1 MRLLPFDYAAR
12 NAGRRPVQTFLVTMG
27 SGAVVF
33 LVLLMGS
40 FVESL
45 TATMRETG
53 SAHNVIVL
61 GSGSE
66 DFLEQ
71 SEIGREVPT
80 ILAASVPAIVRH
92 GEQPLVSPEIHHAT
106 ILRPAGNAG
115 AAEAQRDSAAQSTV
129 LIRGVTPAAWLVHR
143 QVFLTEGRLPK
154 PGEVLVGKLAPA
166 KLGLPPEALRP
177 GSKVEYEGLQ
187 ATVSGSFEAPG
198 TAFESEVWVPL
209 DDLLVQ
215 TKRATLTCAVVRL
228 NDPARFSDVQI
239 FAKTR
244 LDLEIAAV
252 RESEY
257 YSALAR
263 FLRPVQVMGWA
274 MAGLVVVA
282 GLFGGLN
289 AMLAAISART
299 REIACLETVGYRRTA
314 ITVSL
319 LQESMLQA
327 GTGALLAVAAAQ
339 FLLDG
344 VAVRIT
350 MGAVSLQLGPQVVLA
365 GFAAAALLAVIGT
378 LAPAVRLLRVPLVE
392 QLRG

>member
-12 NAGRRPVQTFLVTMG
+12 NAGRRPLQTLLVTLG
-27 SGAVVF
+27 AGAVVF

-53 SAHNVIVL
+53 SARNAIVL
-61 GSGSE
+61 GLGSE

-80 ILAASVPAIVRH
+80 ILAASVPGIGRH

-106 ILRPAGNAG
+106 ALRPVGNDS
-115 AAEAQRDSAAQSTV
+115 AEASQGSSSAQATV
-129 LIRGVTPAAWLVHR
+129 LVRGVTPTAWLVHR
-143 QVFLTEGRLPK
+143 QVFLTEGRPPG
-154 PGEVLVGKLAPA
+154 PGEILVGKLAPA
-166 KLGLPPEALRP
+166 KLGLPAAALRP
-177 GSKVEYEGLQ
+177 GSKVEYEGLV
-187 ATVSGSFEAPG
+187 ATVSGLFEAPG

-215 TKRATLTCAVVRL
+215 TKRSTLTCAIVRL
-228 NDPARFSDVQI
+228 EDPSRFTDVQI

-252 RESEY
+252 RESDY

-263 FLRPVQVMGWA
+263 FLRPVQVMGWS
-274 MAGLVVVA
+274 MAALVVVA

-289 AMLAAISART
+289 AMLAAISARS

-319 LQESMLQA
+319 LQESLIQA
-327 GTGALLAVAAAQ
+327 GTGALLAVVAAHFVLEGA
-339 FLLDG
+339 
-344 VAVRIT
+344 AVRIT

-365 GFAAAALLAVIGT
+365 GMGAAIVLAVIGT
-378 LAPAVRLLRVPLVE
+378 LAPALRLLRVPLVE
-392 QLRG
+392 QLRS